1 MITIRTTVFTK
12 LFHGIF
18 QLLILGIN
26 SMSKSMVLQ
35 LKRWYYCI
43 FQCTVYTVLNT

>member
-1 MITIRTTVFTK
+1 MITICTKVFTK

-18 QLLILGIN
+18 QLLIIGIN
-26 SMSKSMVLQ
+26 SMSKTMVLQ
-35 LKRWYYCI
+35 FKWWYYCI